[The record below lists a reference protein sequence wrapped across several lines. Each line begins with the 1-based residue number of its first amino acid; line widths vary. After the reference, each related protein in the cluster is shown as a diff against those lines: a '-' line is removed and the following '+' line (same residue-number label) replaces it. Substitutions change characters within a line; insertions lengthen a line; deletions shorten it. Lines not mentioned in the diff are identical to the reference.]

1 MKLLLIIVVL
11 GAGVWYIMMRAKD
24 NAAVQ
29 AVTNSPLQYTKALQN
44 DETRAKEAAE
54 KAQKA
59 INATAHEVEKATAEA
74 Q

>member
-11 GAGVWYIMMRAKD
+11 GAGVWYLMMRAKD

-29 AVTNSPLQYTKALQN
+29 QATNAPLQYTKALQN
-44 DETRAKEAAE
+44 DEARAKEVAE

-59 INATAHEVEKATAEA
+59 INATSHEVEKATAQA